1 MSKPLSI
8 YLIAGEAS
16 GDLLGAHLMREL
28 KAQAAQPVIFSGIG
42 GDKMAAEGL
51 ASLFPYYELS
61 MMGFVEILP
70 YLYNLAVRMSAT
82 VEDILAKQ
90 PDAVVTI
97 DSPGFCF
104 RVVKKLRQHRLKTT
118 FVHYVAPTVWA
129 YKPERAQR

>member
-51 ASLFPYYELS
+51 TSLFPFYELS
-61 MMGFVEILP
+61 MMGFIEILP
-70 YLYNLAVRMSAT
+70 YIFNLSARISQT
-82 VEDILAKQ
+82 VEDILAKA
-90 PDAVVTI
+90 PDIVVTI

-104 RVVKKLRQHRLKTT
+104 RAVKKLRTEKCTAK
-118 FVHYVAPTVWA
+118 FVHY
-129 YKPERAQR
+129 